1 MNDFVPALAGWNSS
15 QRSADAEAGMQDGE
29 NGSGGGMTRT
39 RQKGGNVSTGTGI
52 QEVEQTAKLST
63 LLRAENLTKAFRS
76 GKSDLTVLE
85 NLQLEVEAGEMVAIV
100 GESGSGKSTLLHI
113 LGALDKPSAGE
124 VYFDGKQYS
133 ELSENELGS
142 LRNHN
147 FGFVWQLRS
156 LLLEFTARENV
167 AMPLRIRGVESKEA
181 AERAEGWLERVGLKD
196 RAAHRAGELSGG
208 EQQRAVLARALVGE
222 PKVLMADEPT
232 GNLDARAGEM
242 TMQLLG
248 SLHQEFHMTTVL
260 VTHNMGFA
268 RRCDR
273 VLRLENGRLEAVSF
287 SETI

>member
-1 MNDFVPALAGWNSS
+1 
-15 QRSADAEAGMQDGE
+15 
-29 NGSGGGMTRT
+29 MTRT

-76 GKSDLTVLE
+76 GKSDLMVLE

-196 RAAHRAGELSGG
+196 RATHRAGELSGG